1 MKNNLLMKERKNLQN
16 LMLKTFRKEVQVL
29 DPELQ
34 SMFIDDLVSAF
45 HNRLTL
51 MKHIQAS
58 QQKGECNKL
67 A

>member
-16 LMLKTFRKEVQVL
+16 LMFETFQKEVQVL

-45 HNRLTL
+45 YTRLAF
-51 MKHIQAS
+51 MKKIQAS
-58 QQKGECNKL
+58 Q
-67 A
+67 